1 MELMNLDG
9 ILLDEFLLK
18 RPIQKCVDGLERF
31 IIAGRG
37 GVGDC
42 GKKCQHIAFEQGI
55 PMKEDNH
62 AQEIYAIWIDHVNRI
77 ISFRKED
84 GFEPQ
89 AFSSQDERMQYA
101 LEKSTN
107 GYRVQ

>member
-1 MELMNLDG
+1 
-9 ILLDEFLLK
+9 
-18 RPIQKCVDGLERF
+18 
-31 IIAGRG
+31 
-37 GVGDC
+37 
-42 GKKCQHIAFEQGI
+42 
-55 PMKEDNH
+55 MKEDNH

-101 LEKSTN
+101 LEKAQTVIAYNDFPSSQHLAF
-107 GYRVQ
+107 GSHD